1 MQLRITYVT
10 KFQIALQHVETQ
22 TQFRTGARAVEPIK
36 VIQRVFEPVRILN
49 EIPTGVLNGMN
60 ATFTTQHD
68 FVPGSVEVFVN
79 GLKQKL
85 INDFNTTGVRTILL
99 AQSPNSN
106 ENILV
111 NYIKA

>member
-10 KFQIALQHVETQ
+10 KYQIGLRHVETQ
-22 TQFRTGARAVEPIK
+22 AQFRSGARAVEPVK
-36 VIQRVFEPVRILN
+36 VIQRVFEPERILN
-49 EIPTGVLNGMN
+49 EIPSGAINGMN

-68 FVPGSVEVFVN
+68 FVPGSVEVYMN

-85 INDFNTTGVRTILL
+85 IDDFNTTGVRTILL